1 MDLYSFY
8 MRVQRKAG
16 FLPGQPAE
24 KAGTEA
30 TTQPTSTSPPPYP
43 PKHPHLHRPTPRP
56 SHPHSLTAYPPFK
69 LGSGS
74 FLDAEVPRGQSES
87 RGLSQGHGADSRVI
101 HSEGSFGNVCLGGQ
115 LHIPHGL
122 QTRWKIWSDKVQPVL
137 PIGGRVPRAL
147 VGFYGETH

>member
-8 MRVQRKAG
+8 MRVRRKAG

-30 TTQPTSTSPPPYP
+30 TAQPTPTSP
-43 PKHPHLHRPTPRP
+43 PKHPHLHRPPPHP
-56 SHPHSLTAYPPFK
+56 SHPLSLTAYPPFK
-69 LGSGS
+69 LGGGS

-101 HSEGSFGNVCLGGQ
+101 HSEGGFGNVCLGSQ

-122 QTRWKIWSDKVQPVL
+122 QTGRKIQSDKVQPVL
-137 PIGGRVPRAL
+137 PIGGWVSRVL
-147 VGFYGETH
+147 VGFYRETH